1 MLRYTNEQLASVV
14 ALPIVTILLV
24 WTTAIF
30 QRNRKTW
37 GAYDIPIV
45 ALLILSIIRN
55 LTILTYTLFV
65 TLNQNTI
72 DVDYCSGIVWI
83 FNSLHAFQ
91 ASALSTLAIIGL
103 FSVKLHRKNQQLQQF
118 LTATHVIYHLFCLTT
133 LCACVG
139 VAAILAQNDRS
150 GNFKNI
156 TIFDTNPC
164 KFMPFDLDIKFNV
177 FIIVL
182 NVFLACVSFISFF
195 ATCFTHFQARK
206 NGFDYL
212 KKSQSDLSDLSLGMG
227 NEQKSFYDTY
237 TIQRGGGSQ
246 PEQNYYGQP
255 SAAWNSDVS
264 NISTTVSS
272 TNSRRPCIAQ
282 QQAPR
287 NEEESKTGL
296 ETIHPVLIVCYF
308 FYHLPLIVS
317 TSSFFLTF
325 TFLSAFF
332 VFVFTPCA
340 FVFLGDAGNFSDDHL
355 EFGVFFLF
363 LCILLCLYSIV

>member
-83 FNSLHAFQ
+83 FNSIHTFQ
-91 ASALSTLAIIGL
+91 ASALTTLAIIGL
-103 FSVKLHRKNQQLQQF
+103 FSVKLNRKSQHLQQF

-139 VAAILAQNDRS
+139 VAALLAQSDRS
-150 GNFKNI
+150 GNFRNI

-195 ATCFTHFQARK
+195 VTCFNHFQVRK

-212 KKSQSDLSDLSLGMG
+212 KKSHSDLSDLSLGMG
-227 NEQKSFYDTY
+227 GNEQKNYYDTY
-237 TIQRGGGSQ
+237 TIPQGGNNST
-246 PEQNYYGQP
+246 EQNFYGQP
-255 SAAWNSDVS
+255 HGAWNSDVS

-272 TNSRRPCIAQ
+272 TNSRRPCITQ
-282 QQAPR
+282 QQPAK
-287 NEEESKTGL
+287 NEEENRTGL

-317 TSSFFLTF
+317 RKS
-325 TFLSAFF
+325 
-332 VFVFTPCA
+332 
-340 FVFLGDAGNFSDDHL
+340 
-355 EFGVFFLF
+355 LF
-363 LCILLCLYSIV
+363 IGENLNT